1 MAKSRAVARRRARRY
16 FARKSSGLRKFTLPL
31 AVVAGFAPI
40 VMGTIDHTRWNGL
53 GGADGGID
61 WAIRGLTGYSPN
73 KAYGRTWEF
82 KRLTAGAL
90 PILIGLL
97 THKIAGRLG
106 INRML
111 ASAGIPIIR
120 L

>member
-1 MAKSRAVARRRARRY
+1 MAKSRAVARRRSRRY
-16 FARKSSGLRKFTLPL
+16 FARSSRGKKQFTIPV
-31 AVVAGFAPI
+31 AVVAGFAPL
-40 VMGTIDHTRWNGL
+40 VMGTIDHVRWNGWS
-53 GGADGGID
+53 GADGGVD
-61 WAIRGLTGYSPN
+61 WAIRGMTGYSPN

-90 PILIGLL
+90 PILIGLI

-111 ASAGIPIIR
+111 ASTGIPFIR
-120 L
+120 I